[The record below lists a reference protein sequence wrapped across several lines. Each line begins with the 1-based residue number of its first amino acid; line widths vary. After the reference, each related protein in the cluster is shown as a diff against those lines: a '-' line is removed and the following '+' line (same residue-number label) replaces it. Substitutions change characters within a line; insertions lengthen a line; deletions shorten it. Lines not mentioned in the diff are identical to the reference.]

1 MEPVTAPLATYPPRA
16 TLPLALNS
24 SNLSVLA
31 THAFA
36 DPNSGYLEGLR
47 LASAISDN
55 NSGRFNLVSGLTVA
69 GGAVSNAL
77 AALQDIQETTR
88 EIQVNAAVLDD
99 LAASEFV
106 REDARAQLEINLK
119 ELREQ
124 IAEADIGGFNLL
136 DRTRSDGIALD
147 LKSGALTNLG
157 KTPNLDGSGIDQR
170 FAFSPD
176 RISFQTSDLVAA
188 FDDLNGL
195 LVSTFPNATN
205 PSSGPSALGTVS
217 RFQTT
222 LEQVGTALNGLKKNL
237 NQAAVERLTVSFDGP
252 EAGSE
257 DAASARQIAS
267 RLAQQLSSS
276 SFNITANPAIRFFSL
291 FT

>member
-1 MEPVTAPLATYPPRA
+1 MDSVTAPLATYPPRA

-31 THAFA
+31 TNAFA

-77 AALQDIQETTR
+77 ATLEGLRETAQ
-88 EIQVNAAVLDD
+88 EIQRNAVILDD
-99 LAASEFV
+99 LTISEV
-106 REDARAQLEINLK
+106 TREDARVQLEFNLK
-119 ELREQ
+119 KLQEQ
-124 IAEADIGGFNLL
+124 IAEANIGGFNLL
-136 DRTRSDGIALD
+136 DATHSDGIALN

-170 FAFSPD
+170 FAFNPD
-176 RISFQTSDLVAA
+176 SISFQTQDLTAA
-188 FDDLNGL
+188 FDDLNNL
-195 LVSTFPNATN
+195 LVTTFPNSTN
-205 PSSGPSALGTVS
+205 PSSPSALGTVS

-222 LEQVGTALNGLKKNL
+222 LEQAATNLNGLKKTL

-257 DAASARQIAS
+257 DSASARQIAS

-276 SFNITANPAIRFFSL
+276 SFNITANPTSRFFSL
-291 FT
+291 FA